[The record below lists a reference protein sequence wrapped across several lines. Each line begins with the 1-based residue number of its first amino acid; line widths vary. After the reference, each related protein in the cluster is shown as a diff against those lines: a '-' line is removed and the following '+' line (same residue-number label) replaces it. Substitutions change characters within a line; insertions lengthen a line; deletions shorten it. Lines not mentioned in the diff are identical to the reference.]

1 MGSLLVVF
9 SNVKSTSKGERKFT
23 LLKIHKKLNM
33 FEVARI
39 FTFSIVVST
48 YSTLLV
54 KKVLN
59 RVVPIR
65 DDGLRPALSICNVS
79 KYIEA
84 L

>member
-1 MGSLLVVF
+1 
-9 SNVKSTSKGERKFT
+9 
-23 LLKIHKKLNM
+23 M

-79 KYIEA
+79 KSIEV